1 MLEFQQ
7 AFVKYDA
14 DFEYG
19 AELPE
24 IFLKWVMVIHR
35 VWSGRFIFVLVVIVF
50 IFGSPLLAKDSVYL
64 IHQGSILCTFFSC
77 VKSAFQDV
85 HRSFLSLVSQNC
97 TRRYLI
103 TIAPLIIQHSCCNT
117 GVEIHSSQ
125 TMTRLELWCRIRE
138 GVFMAALPLMFV
150 YELAVLA
157 IYLHQEGYP
166 GSSPAKGKIRGES
179 LEDLITCP
187 VMYFVWFYVWFS

>member
-117 GVEIHSSQ
+117 RVEIHSSQ
-125 TMTRLELWCRIRE
+125 TMTRLELWCRILEKVYLWEHYLSCLWASSTSYVFTSGRLPRLFPCKRKNLGRE
-138 GVFMAALPLMFV
+138 
-150 YELAVLA
+150 
-157 IYLHQEGYP
+157 P
-166 GSSPAKGKIRGES
+166 GRSDHMPM
-179 LEDLITCP
+179 
-187 VMYFVWFYVWFS
+187 MYFVWFYVWFS